1 MNRQQLQGQLL
12 QVTGALR
19 QGWGRVINDQTM
31 QIRGERQRLLGRLQA
46 HGGAVRLT
54 IASRRKDQ
62 KPTVQR

>member
-31 QIRGERQRLLGRLQA
+31 QVRGERQRLLGRLQA
-46 HGGAVRLT
+46 SGGSVRLT
-54 IASRRKDQ
+54 TASRRQDQ